1 MGIEKLELVNFRNFI
16 SRELTFSHK
25 NTLLAGPNGS
35 GKTNVLESIAF
46 LSLLRSFRTNVP
58 RELIR
63 IGTKGF
69 HLAARLALPC
79 GSETLTVN
87 ENISGRRELFIGDAP
102 VRRSSEFI
110 REFHAVVFSPEDR
123 AIADGSSGHRRKYFD
138 ILISTV
144 EPEYL
149 TRLSCYNR
157 ALLQRNKALKNAPR
171 LAPAFEEELIS
182 HAPALAEKRRHYAA
196 LVEKKVQLLLR
207 GRGDFR
213 ILYHTDTPADA
224 AAYRNAFAQK
234 RENELRRACTL
245 IGPQLDEFEFFFN
258 DRSLRA
264 FGSTGQIRLIT
275 LLLKLAQFQLIKQHS
290 PAPVVT
296 LADDVTGE
304 LDPQNLELFLSTI
317 AAADQGFFTFADTP
331 HLDLPDCGIIR
342 TDTWQAAQ

>member
-1 MGIEKLELVNFRNFI
+1 MAIERLELVNFRNFI

-25 NTLLAGPNGS
+25 NILLTGPNGS

-46 LSLLRSFRTNVP
+46 LSLLRSFRTTTP

-69 HLAARLALPC
+69 HLAATLALPC
-79 GSETLTVN
+79 GKEKLTVN
-87 ENISGRRELFIGDAP
+87 ETISGRRELFIGDAP

-110 REFHAVVFSPEDR
+110 REFHAVIFSPEDR

-157 ALLQRNKALKNAPR
+157 ALLQRNKALKTAPH
-171 LAPAFEEELIS
+171 LAAAFEAELIA
-182 HAPALAEKRRHYAA
+182 HAPALAVRRRHYAA
-196 LVEKKVQLLLR
+196 LVEQSVQLLLR
-207 GRGDFR
+207 DRGSCR
-213 ILYHTDTPADA
+213 IIYHTDTPDTPEE
-224 AAYRNAFAQK
+224 YHRAFIQK
-234 RENELRRACTL
+234 RESELRRACTL
-245 IGPQLDEFEFFFN
+245 IGPQLDEFEIFFN
-258 DRSLRA
+258 DKPLRS

-275 LLLKLAQFQLIKQHS
+275 LLLKLAQFQLIKQQS
-290 PAPVVT
+290 TAPVIT

-317 AAADQGFFTFADTP
+317 ATADQGFFTFADTP
-331 HLDLPDCGIIR
+331 KADLPDSLTIR
-342 TDTWQAAQ
+342 TDTWQTEG